1 MLERVS
7 AQPRHLV
14 KDFKLLTDIV
24 ASYRLQITDY
34 RLQITDYRLQITNYR
49 LQIMLE
55 RVSAQPRYLV
65 KDFKLLSDI
74 VASYRL
80 EITDYG
86 LQITNYRLCWKGSAL
101 SRDIWSRT
109 SSCSLTSWH
118 LTGCKLQIT
127 KYRLPRIY
135 VTRENH

>member
-34 RLQITDYRLQITNYR
+34 RLQITDYRLQITDYKLQTTDYAGKGQRSAEIPGQGLQAAQWHRGILQVGNYR
-49 LQIMLE
+49 LRITDYKLQIMLE
-55 RVSAQPRYLV
+55 RVSAQPRHLV
-65 KDFKLLSDI
+65 KDFKLLTDI

-80 EITDYG
+80 QITDYKV
-86 LQITNYRLCWKGSAL
+86 QITENLC
-101 SRDIWSRT
+101 
-109 SSCSLTSWH
+109 
-118 LTGCKLQIT
+118 
-127 KYRLPRIY
+127 Y
-135 VTRENH
+135 